1 MPTNIFDTEKEFRAL
16 HSAYPSGKRCPV
28 IGITANYAD
37 DKATLA
43 EAYYRSVLEAGG
55 VPLLIPPYAGRDA
68 LIETLS
74 HIDAL
79 LLTGGADIDP
89 RYMGEEPDYSLLH
102 TINYTALE
110 YSFPNFEPLHCSM

>member
-1 MPTNIFDTEKEFRAL
+1 MPRDKFDVNGEFRAL
-16 HSAYPSGKRCPV
+16 HNRYPSAGRRPV

-55 VPLLIPPYAGRDA
+55 LPLLIPPYSEREA

-79 LLTGGADIDP
+79 LLTGGADICVKNP
-89 RYMGEEPDYSLLH
+89 IIRCF
-102 TINYTALE
+102 TA
-110 YSFPNFEPLHCSM
+110 